1 MVDGIN
7 TNGADLSAARVVQDA
22 ATPQNREGGIATD
35 SNAAKP
41 APEKVKVDQSKT
53 INNLLKKQTK
63 ESGDFVS
70 QAEVILNKALSLKS
84 ANTKLSID
92 VDDESG
98 LFVYKGVDKSSG
110 EVVSQF
116 PTEEVLALISY
127 YRETEGIVVDE
138 EV

>member
-7 TNGADLSAARVVQDA
+7 TYGAGASVSGVIQEA
-22 ATPQNREGGIATD
+22 ATPRKREGGSATE
-35 SNAAKP
+35 NANTDNRQEAK
-41 APEKVKVDQSKT
+41 ASDT
-53 INNLLKKQTK
+53 IKSILKREIK

-70 QAEVILNKALSLKS
+70 QAEAILNKALSLKS
-84 ANTKLSID
+84 ASTKLSID

-98 LFVYKGVDKSSG
+98 LFVYKGIDKQSG

-116 PTEEVLALISY
+116 PAEEILALIAY

-138 EV
+138 KV